1 MSVTSLPGRR
11 PSPDDLLVLL
21 AVARA
26 GRYTAAADELGLNH
40 TTIARRIGALE
51 DALGGRVLARGA
63 AGWVLTPLGEH
74 AIAAAEGVERALGT
88 LTPDAPRLSGVVRLS
103 ATDGFSGYIASPAIA
118 EVRRAHPDVSLEI
131 VAATR
136 RAAQQRVGVD
146 LEVVVGRPH
155 VHRAEAI
162 HLGDYALGLY
172 ASREFLAGHGTP
184 SSPAE
189 LEGAPLVYF
198 IESMLQVDALD
209 EARRSTRGM
218 VDAVSSTNVYVHV
231 DATRAGAGFGLLPAF
246 LADRHDDLVR
256 LFADE
261 IDEHL
266 PYWLVCRPEALRQPT
281 VLVFI
286 AALRARIAAVEDQLL
301 GRTRPDPGGD
311 DAAGG
316 DAG

>member
-74 AIAAAEGVERALGT
+74 AISAAEGVERALGS
-88 LTPDAPRLSGVVRLS
+88 LAPDAPRLSGVVRLS
-103 ATDGFSGYIASPAIA
+103 ATDGFSGFIAAPAIVA
-118 EVRRAHPDVSLEI
+118 VRRVHPDVSLEI

-162 HLGDYALGLY
+162 HLADYALGLY
-172 ASREFLAGHGTP
+172 ASRDFLARNGTP
-184 SSPAE
+184 ASSAE
-189 LEGAPLVYF
+189 LAGAPLVYF

-209 EARRSTRGM
+209 EARRPTRDM

-261 IDEHL
+261 IDERL

-281 VLVFI
+281 VLAFI
-286 AALRARIAAVEDQLL
+286 EALRGRIAAVEDQLL
-301 GRTRPDPGGD
+301 GRP
-311 DAAGG
+311 DAALTGAAERARSR
-316 DAG
+316 D

>member
-1 MSVTSLPGRR
+1 MCEYAGMSVTSLPGRR

-74 AIAAAEGVERALGT
+74 AIAAAEGVERALGD
-88 LTPDAPRLSGVVRLS
+88 LAPDPPRLSGVVRLG
-103 ATDGFSGYIASPAIA
+103 D
-118 EVRRAHPDVSLEI
+118 RRIQRVHRLAGDRRG
-131 VAATR
+131 AARAPRRLARDRRGDR

-172 ASREFLAGHGTP
+172 ASREFLARRGTP
-184 SSPAE
+184 AHASRAR
-189 LEGAPLVYF
+189 GAPARVLHR
-198 IESMLQVDALD
+198 VDAAGRR
-209 EARRSTRGM
+209 ARRGATL
-218 VDAVSSTNVYVHV
+218 DARHGRCRVEHERV
-231 DATRAGAGFGLLPAF
+231 RARRRDPRRCGVRAAARVPRRPAWRPR
-246 LADRHDDLVR
+246 APVP
-256 LFADE
+256 DE
-261 IDEHL
+261 IDERL
-266 PYWLVCRPEALRQPT
+266 PY
-281 VLVFI
+281 
-286 AALRARIAAVEDQLL
+286 
-301 GRTRPDPGGD
+301 
-311 DAAGG
+311 
-316 DAG
+316 

>member
-1 MSVTSLPGRR
+1 MSVSPLPGRR

-21 AVARA
+21 AVARG
-26 GRYTAAADELGLNH
+26 GRFTTAATELGVNH
-40 TTIARRIGALE
+40 TTIARRIGSLE

-74 AIAAAEGVERALGT
+74 AITAAEGVERALGT
-88 LTPDAPRLSGVVRLS
+88 LAPDAPRLSGVVRLS
-103 ATDGFSGYIASPAIA
+103 ATDGFSGFIASPALVA
-118 EVRRAHPDVSLEI
+118 VRREHPDVSLEI

-136 RAAQQRVGVD
+136 RAALQRVGVD

-155 VHRAEAI
+155 VQRAETT
-162 HLGDYALGLY
+162 HLADYALGMY
-172 ASREFLAGHGTP
+172 ASREFIEQHGVP
-184 SSPAE
+184 ASPAE
-189 LEGAPLVYF
+189 LAGAPLVYF

-209 EARRSTRGM
+209 DARRSTLDM

-256 LFADE
+256 LFRDE
-261 IDEHL
+261 IDERL

-281 VLVFI
+281 VLVYI
-286 AALRARIAAVEDQLL
+286 EALRERIAAVEDDLL
-301 GRTRPDPGGD
+301 GRRPR
-311 DAAGG
+311 
-316 DAG
+316 

>member
-63 AGWVLTPLGEH
+63 SGWVLTPLGEH

-172 ASREFLAGHGTP
+172 ASREFLAAYGTP
-184 SSPAE
+184 SVPAE

-256 LFADE
+256 LFADA

-286 AALRARIAAVEDQLL
+286 AALRARIAAVEDELL
-301 GRTRPDPGGD
+301 GRTRRGSGGD
-311 DAAGG
+311 DAAGASTG
-316 DAG
+316 